1 MTQTENFFSKG
12 HFTGA
17 KATAHNHMQLSLPSS
32 RHWRHRKAKPKRA
45 VDLLGRRL
53 GGLRWR
59 PLMPSSITVVR
70 RGLAGGDDVVFAAPM
85 WAQKSR
91 EGFGLFV
98 LLLRWRLAEV
108 LLDFTPNTGAL
119 GAAVSDIGSSS
130 VLFHWSWSVCL
141 VLVVAD
147 LAVQLLVLPAS
158 WGGTTARKKIE
169 L

>member
-70 RGLAGGDDVVFAAPM
+70 HGLAGGDDVVFAAPM

-91 EGFGLFV
+91 AGFGFFV
-98 LLLRWRLAEV
+98 LSA
-108 LLDFTPNTGAL
+108 P
-119 GAAVSDIGSSS
+119 
-130 VLFHWSWSVCL
+130 
-141 VLVVAD
+141 VA
-147 LAVQLLVLPAS
+147 S
-158 WGGTTARKKIE
+158 R
-169 L
+169 